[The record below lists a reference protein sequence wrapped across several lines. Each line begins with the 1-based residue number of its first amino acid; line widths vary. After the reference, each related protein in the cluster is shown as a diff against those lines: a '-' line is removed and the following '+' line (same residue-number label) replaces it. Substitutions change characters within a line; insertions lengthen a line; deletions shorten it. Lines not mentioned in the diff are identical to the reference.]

1 MRESNFLQTT
11 LSTKSFIWDLELVPF
26 MYNVKT
32 LFTYEL
38 PQTPVIGGDFVE
50 MSHYTASYTASVK

>member
-11 LSTKSFIWDLELVPF
+11 LSTKSFIWDLEVIRF

-32 LFTYEL
+32 LFTYESPL
-38 PQTPVIGGDFVE
+38 SLVIGGDFVE
-50 MSHYTASYTASVK
+50 MSHYTASYTAQ